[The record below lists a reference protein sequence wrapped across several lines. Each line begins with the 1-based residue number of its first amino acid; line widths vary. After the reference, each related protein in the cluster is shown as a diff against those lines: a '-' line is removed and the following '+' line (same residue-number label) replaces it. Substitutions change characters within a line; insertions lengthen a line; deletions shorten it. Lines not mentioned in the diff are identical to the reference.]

1 MRGERRRRSSCEKHN
16 QGSSV
21 FTPEITILKSKVP
34 EGGEEGEL
42 LDEQGDG
49 GGRGGRR
56 GGTTA
61 EADGEAGGEVAFEEA
76 EGGGESVQ
84 GGVGGVVVMEGV
96 DKGG

>member
-49 GGRGGRR
+49 GGRGGGGAVQPQRPTVRLVGRWRLRKRR
-56 GGTTA
+56 GA
-61 EADGEAGGEVAFEEA
+61 ARACR
-76 EGGGESVQ
+76 
-84 GGVGGVVVMEGV
+84 VVWVV
-96 DKGG
+96 WL